1 MSSLKKITVLGAG
14 TPTPTKDRFGS
25 SIVVKVN
32 DELIMFD
39 CGPATTHKLIKAGIS
54 ITKVDYLFFSH
65 HHFDHD
71 VDYPCFLLTRWD
83 QGAGKEK
90 TLRVLGPNPTE
101 EFTENLIGEE
111 GVFSHDWK
119 ARVGHPVSQQI
130 YVNRGGTLPR
140 KPPVVNAENIK
151 PDSTYKFDGWD
162 IHTAEAKHVQPY
174 LDSLAYRM
182 ETDDFSLVYTGDTEP
197 CESVEKL
204 SQGADMMICMCW
216 DEQSV
221 MDKEKENTGQCGTLG
236 AASMAATAEV
246 KHLVLTHM
254 GPNISKA
261 ENMQKSLREIR
272 EVYSGKVT
280 FADEITDVNLN
291 Y

>member
-151 PDSTYKFDGWD
+151 PDSTYKFNGWD

-261 ENMQKSLREIR
+261 ENIKKSLREIR

>member
-151 PDSTYKFDGWD
+151 PDSTYKFNGWD

-261 ENMQKSLREIR
+261 ENMKKSLREIR

>member
-151 PDSTYKFDGWD
+151 PDSTYKFNGWD

>member
-32 DELIMFD
+32 DEFVMFD

-101 EFTENLIGEE
+101 E
-111 GVFSHDWK
+111 
-119 ARVGHPVSQQI
+119 
-130 YVNRGGTLPR
+130 
-140 KPPVVNAENIK
+140 
-151 PDSTYKFDGWD
+151 
-162 IHTAEAKHVQPY
+162 
-174 LDSLAYRM
+174 
-182 ETDDFSLVYTGDTEP
+182 
-197 CESVEKL
+197 
-204 SQGADMMICMCW
+204 
-216 DEQSV
+216 
-221 MDKEKENTGQCGTLG
+221 
-236 AASMAATAEV
+236 
-246 KHLVLTHM
+246 
-254 GPNISKA
+254 
-261 ENMQKSLREIR
+261 
-272 EVYSGKVT
+272 
-280 FADEITDVNLN
+280 
-291 Y
+291 